1 MAIHEDEYLQRR
13 HVYEEH
19 AYVLDFLPYG
29 RSSEKSRHLAV
40 PTVQIMGEQF
50 FTLLE
55 AELKIGATVLVH
67 ERIYIGR
74 DRREKVD
81 RILTRISYEQLT
93 ANAKAEIVPLIS
105 ELVKTQEKRFVDFFN
120 NSQPVT
126 PRMHSLELLP
136 GIGKK
141 SMWQIVNMRERK
153 TFVSYKDIQER
164 TGLSDIPKI
173 ISKRII
179 EELSSDAKYRLFTR
193 AVCACGNNRSLSTT
207 EETRPKLPC
216 RQTSSCKSSLER

>member
-1 MAIHEDEYLQRR
+1 MAIHEDEYIQRR

-19 AYVLDFLPYG
+19 AYVLDYLPYG
-29 RSSEKSRHLAV
+29 RSSDRSRHLVV
-40 PTVQIMGEQF
+40 PSVQIMGEQY

-55 AELKIGATVLVH
+55 AELKVGATVVVP

-81 RILTRISYEQLT
+81 RIISRISYEQLT
-93 ANAKAEIVPLIS
+93 ANAKAEVTPLID
-105 ELVKTQEKRFVDFFN
+105 ELVKKQEKRFVDFFN

-141 SMWQIVNMRERK
+141 SMWAIVNTRENKPYTSYTDIEQK
-153 TFVSYKDIQER
+153 TALTDVSK
-164 TGLSDIPKI
+164 TLA
-173 ISKRII
+173 KRIF
-179 EELSSDAKYRLFTR
+179 EELSTESKYRLFTR
-193 AVCACGNNRSLSTT
+193 TV
-207 EETRPKLPC
+207 
-216 RQTSSCKSSLER
+216 

>member
-1 MAIHEDEYLQRR
+1 M
-13 HVYEEH
+13 
-19 AYVLDFLPYG
+19 
-29 RSSEKSRHLAV
+29 AV

-74 DRREKVD
+74 ERREKVD
-81 RILTRISYEQLT
+81 RILTRISYDQLT
-93 ANAKAEIVPLIS
+93 ANAKAEIVPLIA
-105 ELVKTQEKRFVDFFN
+105 ELVKSQEKRFVEFFN

-141 SMWQIVNMRERK
+141 SMWQIVNVREK
-153 TFVSYKDIQER
+153 KPFTSYKDVQER

-173 ISKRII
+173 VSKRVM
-179 EELSSDAKYRLFTR
+179 EELSTESKYRLFTR
-193 AVCACGNNRSLSTT
+193 SV
-207 EETRPKLPC
+207 
-216 RQTSSCKSSLER
+216 

>member
-1 MAIHEDEYLQRR
+1 MAIHTDEYLQKR
-13 HVYEEH
+13 HVYEEN
-19 AYVLDFLPYG
+19 AYVLDYLPYG

-40 PTVQIMGEQF
+40 PTAQIMGEQF

-74 DRREKVD
+74 ERREKID
-81 RILTRISYEQLT
+81 RILSRISYDQLT
-93 ANAKAEIVPLIS
+93 ANAKAEIVPLIA

-126 PRMHSLELLP
+126 PRMHSLEQLP

-141 SMWQIVNMRERK
+141 SMWQIVNLREK
-153 TFVSYKDIQER
+153 KPFAGYEDIQKR
-164 TGLSDIPKI
+164 TGLSDVPKI
-173 ISKRII
+173 VSKRII
-179 EELSSDAKYRLFTR
+179 EELSSETKYRLFTR
-193 AVCACGNNRSLSTT
+193 TV
-207 EETRPKLPC
+207 
-216 RQTSSCKSSLER
+216 

>member
-1 MAIHEDEYLQRR
+1 MAVHEDEYIHRR

-19 AYVLDFLPYG
+19 AFVLDYLLYG
-29 RSSEKSRHLAV
+29 RGGEKSRHLAV
-40 PTVQIMGEQF
+40 PTAQIMGEQH

-55 AELKIGATVLVH
+55 AELKVGATVLVH

-81 RILTRISYEQLT
+81 RIIGRIGYEQLT
-93 ANAKAEIVPLIS
+93 ANAKSEVVPVID
-105 ELVKTQEKRFVDFFN
+105 ELVRAQEQRFVDFFN

-141 SMWQIVNMRERK
+141 SMWTLVNTREK
-153 TFVSYKDIQER
+153 KPFASYKDIQDR
-164 TGLSDIPKI
+164 TGLNDIPKI
-173 ISKRII
+173 LSKRIL
-179 EELSSDAKYRLFTR
+179 EELGAESKYRLFTR
-193 AVCACGNNRSLSTT
+193 TV
-207 EETRPKLPC
+207 
-216 RQTSSCKSSLER
+216 

>member
-1 MAIHEDEYLQRR
+1 LAIHEDEYIQRR
-13 HVYEEH
+13 HVYEEY

-29 RSSEKSRHLAV
+29 RSSDKSRHLVV
-40 PTVQIMGEQF
+40 PSVQIMGELH

-55 AELKIGATVLVH
+55 AELKVGATVVVP

-81 RILTRISYEQLT
+81 RIISRISYDQLT
-93 ANAKAEIVPLIS
+93 ANGKAEVTPLID
-105 ELVKTQEKRFVDFFN
+105 ELVKKQEKRFIDFFN

-141 SMWQIVNMRERK
+141 SMWTIVNTREK
-153 TFVSYKDIQER
+153 KPFTAYKDIEER
-164 TGLSDIPKI
+164 TGLKDVQKMLA
-173 ISKRII
+173 KRIF
-179 EELSSDAKYRLFTR
+179 EELSTESKYRVFTR
-193 AVCACGNNRSLSTT
+193 TV
-207 EETRPKLPC
+207 
-216 RQTSSCKSSLER
+216 